1 MEKRGVSLA
10 EIQDVPRGNL
20 ILLAGPAGAGK
31 STFCYQTVLNGIA
44 AEKPVILITTEQSAS
59 SATGFLREKGLGEI
73 TPGALS
79 FVDAFTE
86 TVGLACTPR
95 SDTVCANCADL
106 NSLSMATTKLQE
118 RMGQKGILLAFDSL
132 TSPYLFCGTEIT
144 KFIRLFLTKFA
155 AEGNSVLALVD
166 EGCGKEEDLGAMMSV
181 ANGIIRMEI
190 KENSRVINVVKH
202 PKLTPTKVEV
212 PVTVRPRAIC
222 SCFDTEY
229 VRREAE
235 MSALGIKVT
244 LRSKVGDYVNIA
256 WRNLIFWS
264 GMLWEPKR
272 FPMIMYEL
280 TKYSEDPT
288 NYNFD
293 MVSLFPWHK
302 KILMKLFFPKS
313 LSRVKDMKKIIE
325 RFWKPSF
332 TQWRMATLEY
342 LDGISK
348 MDEHYF
354 KLHEGYECWGFDN
367 VGTPVGIMKAAMMA
381 GTFQGMEEILG
392 GPSRDWNV
400 VETKCIGL
408 GDPYCEWKAVPRKI
422 DELRNSL
429 EKDSDVIDKV
439 QEKLMNHILGFLLQG
454 KPLMERPTLGS
465 GVHIHEVQ
473 HVTAA
478 PTVDERLQMV
488 FRMGGARAGKMLGER
503 LTEAGIKGDEAINRV
518 IDFMNYCKVGKVT
531 VNKTIKIE
539 ENCERF
545 AMKTAQP
552 SCYFTTGL
560 LNGLFSA
567 VKDKHVREIKCI
579 AAGEPHC
586 EWEII

>member
-1 MEKRGVSLA
+1 MEKRGLSLA
-10 EIQDVPRGNL
+10 EIQDVPSGNL
-20 ILLAGPAGAGK
+20 VLLSGSPGAGK
-31 STFCYQTVLNGIA
+31 STFCHQVVLNSIA
-44 AEKPVILITTEQSAS
+44 AERPIIFITTEQSPS
-59 SATGFLREKGLGEI
+59 GVTGLLREKGLGEL

-118 RMGQKGILLAFDSL
+118 KTGQKGILLAFDSL
-132 TSPYLFCGTEIT
+132 TSPYLFCGAEIT
-144 KFIRLFLTKFA
+144 KFIRLFLAKFA

-181 ANGIIRMEI
+181 ADGIIRMEI
-190 KENSRVINVVKH
+190 KESSRIINVVKH
-202 PKLTPTKVEV
+202 SKMTPTKIEV
-212 PVTVRPRAIC
+212 PVTARPRIIA

-229 VRREAE
+229 VRKVAK
-235 MSALGIKVT
+235 MAALGVKANF
-244 LRSKVGDYVNIA
+244 RPAAGDLVNIV
-256 WRNLIFWS
+256 WRDLIFWS
-264 GMLWEPKR
+264 GMLWDPKG

-280 TKYSEDPT
+280 TKYSEDPS
-288 NYNFD
+288 NFEYN
-293 MVSLFPWHK
+293 MISLYPWYR
-302 KILMKLFFPKS
+302 KILMKLLMPKNFS
-313 LSRVKDMKKIIE
+313 KVKDLSKIA
-325 RFWKPSF
+325 RLWKSSF
-332 TQWRMATLEY
+332 TQLGMAIMEY

-348 MDEHYF
+348 TDEHYF
-354 KLHEGYECWGFDN
+354 RLHESYECWGLEN
-367 VGTPVGIMKAAMMA
+367 VGTSLGIMKTAMMS
-381 GTFQGMEEILG
+381 GSFQGMEELLG
-392 GPSRDWNV
+392 GVDRSWNA

-408 GDPYCEWKAVPRKI
+408 GDPYCEWKVVPGKI
-422 DELRNSL
+422 DNLSDSL

-439 QEKLMNHILGFLLQG
+439 HERLMNHILGFLLQG

-465 GVHIHEVQ
+465 GVHIHEVH

-478 PTVDERLQMV
+478 PIVDERLQMV

-503 LTEAGIKGDEAINRV
+503 LTEAGVKGDEAINRV

-531 VNKTIKIE
+531 VGKTIRIE

-545 AMKTAQP
+545 EMKTAQP
-552 SCYFTTGL
+552 SCYFTTGF

-567 VKDKHVREIKCI
+567 AKNQHVREVKCI
-579 AAGEPHC
+579 AAGDPYC
-586 EWEII
+586 EWEIV